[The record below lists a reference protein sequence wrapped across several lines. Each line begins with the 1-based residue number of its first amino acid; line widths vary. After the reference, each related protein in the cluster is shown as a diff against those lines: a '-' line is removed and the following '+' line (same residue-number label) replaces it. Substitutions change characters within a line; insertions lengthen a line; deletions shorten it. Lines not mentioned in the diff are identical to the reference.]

1 MKLLRIGSNLT
12 VVTSTGD
19 VMTTSACTD
28 ELFSAVYELV
38 QKDDVQGVKK
48 LLVPELVGEEKK
60 FAQKKQ
66 MVETIHT
73 MVAGYSY
80 LFEKKDTVLYRIGI
94 PISIPEDLAMAYVS
108 AYNEYINSMEDVVRP
123 FEDTDE
129 FKSIDNFW
137 MWCALNPNPQSRDDL
152 FRFLREHGMPITK
165 QGMFLAYRRVVS
177 RSKSADAKLLEF
189 VSNTFVKIRSMW
201 KADPIAYYVC
211 EDNNNNYF
219 VTPIDSFTH
228 GNRVGNL
235 AELYSELAY
244 LGSVQFTDNH
254 TRTMDYRIGVEA
266 RISRHEGNQSNQV
279 SCSRGLHVASKAYDY
294 SGFGDT
300 PIMVVVNPMDVLA
313 VPQGEDGKLRT
324 CAFTPVAVLQEGE
337 ESVLHENKDFDS
349 SEILVNHVEKQ
360 LENLRAMVNS
370 ASIYELNVNH
380 ILGVAD
386 RTIFSSI
393 LSNISG
399 AEQIVNSR
407 VENLYEEE
415 EDNCNDD
422 CEYDDDGDCQQHGWY
437 GC

>member
-1 MKLLRIGSNLT
+1 
-12 VVTSTGD
+12 
-19 VMTTSACTD
+19 
-28 ELFSAVYELV
+28 
-38 QKDDVQGVKK
+38 
-48 LLVPELVGEEKK
+48 
-60 FAQKKQ
+60 
-66 MVETIHT
+66 
-73 MVAGYSY
+73 
-80 LFEKKDTVLYRIGI
+80 
-94 PISIPEDLAMAYVS
+94 
-108 AYNEYINSMEDVVRP
+108 
-123 FEDTDE
+123 
-129 FKSIDNFW
+129 
-137 MWCALNPNPQSRDDL
+137 
-152 FRFLREHGMPITK
+152 
-165 QGMFLAYRRVVS
+165 
-177 RSKSADAKLLEF
+177 
-189 VSNTFVKIRSMW
+189 
-201 KADPIAYYVC
+201 
-211 EDNNNNYF
+211 
-219 VTPIDSFTH
+219 
-228 GNRVGNL
+228 
-235 AELYSELAY
+235 
-244 LGSVQFTDNH
+244 
-254 TRTMDYRIGVEA
+254 MDYRIGVEA